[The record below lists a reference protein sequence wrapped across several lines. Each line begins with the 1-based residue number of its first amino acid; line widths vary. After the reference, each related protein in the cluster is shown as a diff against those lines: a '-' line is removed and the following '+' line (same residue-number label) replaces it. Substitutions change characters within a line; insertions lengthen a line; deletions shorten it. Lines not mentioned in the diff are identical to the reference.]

1 LCNPW
6 IEFGH
11 TSFSAADG
19 NFALPAASHRLEVNL
34 SMSNA
39 TRRPEEMAAF
49 FNARVDGY
57 DDHMRSSL
65 GDLFD
70 AFYTAVAA
78 PIAAG
83 MEPVDMLDLGAGT
96 GAELATIFSRA
107 PRARFTCVDMSP
119 AMLEKLSERFAAQR
133 EQLTL
138 IQGSYLDLTLPE
150 GSFDYAVAVMTMH
163 HFLHEP
169 KRDLYRRIR
178 QSLRPGGIYIEGDYY
193 VTAAE
198 EAESVKRREA
208 ILSQCEDG
216 LYHID
221 IPFTLDTQRRL
232 LLEAGFT
239 AFDVMWQV
247 GDKAV
252 ITAHR

>member
-1 LCNPW
+1 
-6 IEFGH
+6 
-11 TSFSAADG
+11 
-19 NFALPAASHRLEVNL
+19 
-34 SMSNA
+34 MSNSL
-39 TRRPEEMAAF
+39 RPEEMAAF
-49 FNARVDGY
+49 FNARVEGY

-70 AFYTAVAA
+70 DFYTAVAA
-78 PIAAG
+78 PIPAGAA
-83 MEPVDMLDLGAGT
+83 PVILDLGAGT
-96 GAELATIFSRA
+96 GAELATIFARSQN
-107 PRARFTCVDMSP
+107 ARFTCVDMAP

-138 IQGSYLDLTLPE
+138 ICGSYLEVALPE
-150 GSFDYAVAVMTMH
+150 GAFDFAVAAMTMH
-163 HFLHEP
+163 HFLHGP

-178 QSLRPGGIYIEGDYY
+178 QALRPGGIYIEGDYY

-198 EAESVKRREA
+198 EREFIERRAELLRQVDE
-208 ILSQCEDG
+208 G

-239 AFDVMWQV
+239 ACDVLWQV

-252 ITAHR
+252 ITARR